1 MNKVPSGAATSRT
14 AYVDYIRSQAESQE
28 LRNLAGIKVCF
39 PNGTNGGKPATVSVT
54 SNYNPLP
61 IINIAT
67 IRITSKA
74 TMRTEQAQ
82 TSSAGW
88 DTGC

>member
-1 MNKVPSGAATSRT
+1 MNKVPGGGTTSRT
-14 AYVDYIRSQAESQE
+14 AYVDYIRSQAETQE
-28 LRNLAGIKVCF
+28 LRSLAGIKVCF
-39 PNGTNGGKPATVSVT
+39 PNGTAGGNPVTVAVT
-54 SNYNPLP
+54 SDYNPLP

-82 TSSAGW
+82 TTSSGW